1 MNRKKFAIIMREN
14 VSKLKFIIS
23 NVSLNTLF
31 MMDDKSYLIWRK
43 CCTILCIVSFVIQN
57 NQ

>member
-1 MNRKKFAIIMREN
+1 M
-14 VSKLKFIIS
+14 SKLKFIIS

-57 NQ
+57 NQYYNDIFFDCFST